1 MASRILKEYGERAII
16 NETDPKRLA
25 ELVDIP
31 IGVAS
36 KILAAIE
43 IGRRMFS
50 EKSGRPAFIMTSS
63 QAFIHL
69 ESISESNKEQLRALY
84 LNSRFQIVHDEIV
97 SVGTLTA
104 NLVHPREV
112 FKPALEKGAVGVILA
127 HNHPSGSLEPTEA
140 DIETTEQLVKA
151 GRVLG
156 IDVVDH
162 LIIVRGNYLSILKEQ
177 NK

>member
-1 MASRILKEYGERAII
+1 MASRILREYGERAII

-43 IGRRMFS
+43 IGRRLFS
-50 EKSGRPAFIMTSS
+50 EKSGRPAFVRTSS
-63 QAFIHL
+63 QAYVYL
-69 ESISESNKEQLRALY
+69 KSISGSNKEQLRALY
-84 LNSRFQIVHDEIV
+84 LNSRFQIVHDEII

-112 FKPALEKGAVGVILA
+112 FGPALEKGAVGVILA

-140 DIETTEQLVKA
+140 DIETTDQLVEA
-151 GRVLG
+151 GKILG
-156 IDVVDH
+156 IDVLDH
-162 LIIVRGNYLSILKEQ
+162 LIITQNKYLSILKE
-177 NK
+177 